1 MPMAISGHNGYN
13 ATRVGMSSA
22 MSLSFY
28 DEKTNVI
35 EISKSQETIDLI
47 IQRDENAANY
57 PYQYV
62 NATSLGFL
70 TQSYILQNSF
80 KINMT
85 NVSLHIEL
93 KPINL
98 NISYLI
104 VMKLG
109 MMPIINATSADY
121 NSFRIFCP
129 SRLKNLIF
137 INLNYILF

>member
-1 MPMAISGHNGYN
+1 MPMAVSGHNGYN

-35 EISKSQETIDLI
+35 EISNSQKKIDLR
-47 IQRDENAANY
+47 IQRDENAINY

-70 TQSYILQNSF
+70 TRSYILQNSF
-80 KINMT
+80 KLNMT

-98 NISYLI
+98 NISYLL

-109 MMPIINATSADY
+109 MMPIVNATGADY

-129 SRLKNLIF
+129 SRFKNLFCLI
-137 INLNYILF
+137 